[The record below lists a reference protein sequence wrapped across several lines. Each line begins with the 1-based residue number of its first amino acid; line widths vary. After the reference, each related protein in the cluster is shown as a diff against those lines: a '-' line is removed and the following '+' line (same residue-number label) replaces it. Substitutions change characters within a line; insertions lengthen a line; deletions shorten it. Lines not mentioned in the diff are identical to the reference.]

1 MRDAPSIRRI
11 QQDVHMYAYNSVLQC
26 PARRTRAH
34 EASGRRS
41 GHMDANKEPRRAN
54 IEVDVGVVGYWP
66 FVVLVSGE
74 VGSGRWQADVAVA
87 W

>member
-1 MRDAPSIRRI
+1 MS
-11 QQDVHMYAYNSVLQC
+11 AYNSVLQC
-26 PARRTRAH
+26 VQLGEHEPRAH
-34 EASGRRS
+34 EATGRRS
-41 GHMDANKEPRRAN
+41 GHMDANRAPRRAN
-54 IEVDVGVVGYWP
+54 IEVDVGVRGVVGYWP